1 MERSVITNENTK
13 SINKILKKYSEVEI
27 SSGAKKIKGSFKIT
41 RYRHYK
47 FHDEID
53 IEFNGEVLAKYSSLD
68 ENKWYTSEIY
78 TQKSFSKIRI
88 NKFIKMCL
96 FNEIK
101 THCNYFGIK
110 ITVPSKI
117 TKINWI

>member
-1 MERSVITNENTK
+1 MEREVIINENTK
-13 SINKILKKYSEVEI
+13 SINRVLKKYSEIEI
-27 SSGAKKIKGSFKIT
+27 SSFYKNIKGSFKIT
-41 RYRHYK
+41 RYRRYTSY
-47 FHDEID
+47 DEVEV
-53 IEFNGEVLAKYSSLD
+53 EFKGEVFGQYGILD
-68 ENKWYTSEIY
+68 EKKWYTSEIY